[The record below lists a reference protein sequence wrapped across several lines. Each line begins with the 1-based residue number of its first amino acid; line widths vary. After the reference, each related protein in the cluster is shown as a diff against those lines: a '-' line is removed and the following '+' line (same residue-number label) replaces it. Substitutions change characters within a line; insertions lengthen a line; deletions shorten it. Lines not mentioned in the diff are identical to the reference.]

1 MMIPTNFVLMTMA
14 SLWQITSALPSP
26 SHEITRSLIK
36 RHQVVFQDCGK
47 DTDEKRIKAG
57 KAWSDAASLADF
69 TIGGTLDDHSKTNFQ
84 GANA

>member
-1 MMIPTNFVLMTMA
+1 MLIPTNFILVTIA

-26 SHEITRSLIK
+26 SQETTRSLFK

-47 DTDEKRIKAG
+47 DTDEKRKKAG
-57 KAWSDAASLADF
+57 KAWSDAASLAEL
-69 TIGGTLDDHSKTNFQ
+69 TIDGTLDDSKTSFQ